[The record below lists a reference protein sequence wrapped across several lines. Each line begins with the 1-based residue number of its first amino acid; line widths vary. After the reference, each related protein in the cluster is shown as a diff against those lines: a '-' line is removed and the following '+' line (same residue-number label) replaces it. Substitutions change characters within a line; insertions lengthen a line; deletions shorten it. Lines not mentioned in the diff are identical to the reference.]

1 MLFSVGIFLFPI
13 DLVQFITDYCTI
25 NKTFYNKNTFSGNGY
40 YLYDGNNENGGD
52 LCSANNSEVNNTS
65 GNDTSS
71 ENNVISDDFA
81 EPDDY
86 VEPPEDGVVFTQ
98 NQIFVVS
105 LWFWW

>member
-1 MLFSVGIFLFPI
+1 MWHNFLLNRFSLLLFTVLSIKHSI
-13 DLVQFITDYCTI
+13 
-25 NKTFYNKNTFSGNGY
+25 TFSGNGY
-40 YLYDGNNENGGD
+40 YLFDSNNENGGD
-52 LCSANNSEVNNTS
+52 LCTANNSEVNNTS

-71 ENNVISDDFA
+71 ENNVISDSFT